1 MSEEVTSVVIDNGS
15 GMCKA
20 GESGEDAPRAV
31 FPAIVGKPKTANIML
46 GIENK
51 VNFFITFLRTVS
63 SDLKLKL
70 KEESSNLLT
79 PLNMESS
86 KIGK

>member
-1 MSEEVTSVVIDNGS
+1 MAEEVTSVVIDNGS

-31 FPAIVGKPKTANIML
+31 FPAIVGKPKTANIMV

-51 VNFFITFLRTVS
+51 VTKYYEQIG
-63 SDLKLKL
+63 
-70 KEESSNLLT
+70 LLHW
-79 PLNMESS
+79 
-86 KIGK
+86 I